1 MTHRVGQVNYHS
13 RTIWATV
20 PRNTMNR
27 WTETHTDIRG
37 QCSFNMAILQVHILI
52 AAHASLH
59 LVSFGRGKVRSALI
73 DQLAASIAIVELLN

>member
-27 WTETHTDIRG
+27 WTETHTVTGG
-37 QCSFNMAILQVHILI
+37 QCSFKVAILQVHILI
-52 AAHASLH
+52 AAHASLRPA
-59 LVSFGRGKVRSALI
+59 SFGRGKVRSALI
-73 DQLAASIAIVELLN
+73 DQLAASLL